1 MNKTVKTFEGEL
13 ELGHLD
19 MLVAAS
25 ARDVGRRIAG
35 IGRNR

>member
-13 ELGHLD
+13 ELGRLD

-25 ARDVGRRIAG
+25 ALDMWVE
-35 IGRNR
+35 